1 MVSWHIEP
9 TSKCVL
15 ECPLCDRTVFYERF
29 KKRELHEI
37 NIKDIVNFLGK
48 NAQVTMCGNNGDP
61 IYHSEFFQLCE
72 KLKEQD
78 AVIHICTNASGKNK
92 TWWSNLVK
100 ILDHKD
106 KITFAVDGLEDTNH
120 VYRKNAKWHTIID
133 AMKICAESPIQT
145 VWKFIIFKHNQ
156 HQIDTAKEY
165 SIELGIDEFQL
176 EKSDRWLGN
185 TDLMPDD
192 KFVDQRYTYKK
203 DVVDDKKVNAKIN
216 PVCMKDEK
224 PQNQLYIDSAGNFY
238 PCCWQGVYGYRHN
251 DIFDPRKN
259 KFHIKDFTADTI
271 LEHPEVKQFFSK
283 IFDYEKV
290 NKCCKIYCG
299 VKNG

>member
-165 SIELGIDEFQL
+165 SI
-176 EKSDRWLGN
+176 
-185 TDLMPDD
+185 
-192 KFVDQRYTYKK
+192 
-203 DVVDDKKVNAKIN
+203 
-216 PVCMKDEK
+216 
-224 PQNQLYIDSAGNFY
+224 
-238 PCCWQGVYGYRHN
+238 
-251 DIFDPRKN
+251 
-259 KFHIKDFTADTI
+259 
-271 LEHPEVKQFFSK
+271 
-283 IFDYEKV
+283 
-290 NKCCKIYCG
+290 
-299 VKNG
+299 